1 MVESLLKQQ
10 FGGAYVI
17 LDQLDRIISLA
28 RHRLVDLAVLPNNVN
43 FDSAYGLDAVIY
55 MAPHEAAD
63 NLVIKSDRRRPIENQ
78 VVVQQHIDQFRAYQ
92 GHSLRGDQAIE
103 FVEGLAR
110 EMSDGQT
117 RPGDPAAGR
126 DGG

>member
-1 MVESLLKQQ
+1 M
-10 FGGAYVI
+10 
-17 LDQLDRIISLA
+17 
-28 RHRLVDLAVLPNNVN
+28 
-43 FDSAYGLDAVIY
+43 
-55 MAPHEAAD
+55 
-63 NLVIKSDRRRPIENQ
+63 
-78 VVVQQHIDQFRAYQ
+78 VVQQHIDQFRAYQ